1 MSKDNLYQP
10 KETSINQ
17 KRPLLIKQDL
27 ERDVLTIK
35 TILSN
40 LMHTK
45 RTSKDNLHQSK
56 ETFILNKRTHSS
68 HDSFM
73 CLATYAMTP
82 LRQHAT

>member
-1 MSKDNLYQP
+1 MSKDTLYQP
-10 KETSINQ
+10 KETSINK

-56 ETFILNKRTHSS
+56 ETFILNKRPTKGS
-68 HDSFM
+68 HKKDLLTTLQIWRS
-73 CLATYAMTP
+73 
-82 LRQHAT
+82 